1 MAHFA
6 RLGIGNIVK
15 KVHVVNNNTATDEQ
29 TGIDFLQT
37 LHKTDDKF
45 VQTSYN
51 NNFRKQYA
59 GINYFYDEVN
69 NVFIK
74 PKPFDSWSLDS
85 NFDWQPPTAYPEHND
100 ENKPY
105 VWNERTKIWEE
116 WIK

>member
-69 NVFIK
+69 NIFIA
-74 PKPFDSWSLDS
+74 PRPFHSWSLDS
-85 NFDWQPPTAYPEHND
+85 NFDWQSPIAYPTD
-100 ENKPY
+100 DSNKHY
-105 VWNERTKIWEE
+105 VWNERLKNWEE